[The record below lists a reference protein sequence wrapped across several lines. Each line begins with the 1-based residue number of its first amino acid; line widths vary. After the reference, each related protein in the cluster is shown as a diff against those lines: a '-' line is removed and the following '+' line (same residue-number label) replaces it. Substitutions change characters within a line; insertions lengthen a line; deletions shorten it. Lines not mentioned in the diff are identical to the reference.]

1 MCFSSFLSIG
11 PDLQQVYGLT
21 DEELAKLQKD
31 ARRVKN
37 RQHDDDD
44 DDIDDKEQVDDDD
57 DDDDDEEASSSSS
70 TSIDGEITGPGGD
83 DDDDNDSDV
92 SSNVGRGEA
101 LDAPTRRLAVLK
113 CDWDRLTA
121 VDLLYVLRSYTP
133 PGGTVHNVTIYP
145 SDFGIER
152 MNEEELRAPD
162 VFAAVDDEAR
172 AEIDQVK
179 SDKSG
184 FDLEERVEAP
194 RDDAPALNDTAATR
208 AAASAGK
215 HIVQDDADEER
226 HAEANVGDEEEN
238 EHFDENDSDGE
249 SGNSGEFEF
258 EEENDDIS
266 DSVDTDASDDSS
278 DLAMK
283 ELFEGAVARQRA
295 GGSAADEEGTFDG
308 AKLRRYQRD
317 RLKYFYAIAEC
328 DSPATAAVVKRECQN
343 IELEAT
349 ANVLEM
355 RYVPDDMK
363 FDDRE
368 PREAASAVPALYKP
382 ARWYT
387 PAVSHTSVTL
397 TWDESDRNRTA
408 LTTRQWTLQDLVNE
422 EQFAHLLPDSEDG
435 SEFSSAGD
443 LGALLKAGNNGD
455 DDDDD
460 DEESSEVS
468 SATRASRLKE
478 LRSKA
483 RKARIRKRYAALLDG
498 GSGEGGKADGDSSS
512 SSSSDG
518 EEMEITFQSGLSEKT
533 SALLESRDDAKVK
546 AERTWWEV
554 QQEKQQALKSV
565 RHRAKQE
572 AQAKGMNDEEM
583 RAYIVAEVQ
592 NAKKD
597 AAAVNKR
604 DPFESF
610 EQGFEGAPQDFAD
623 DEEDREAQPKLS
635 RREARKE
642 ARKRERKERR
652 KERKQTAADDEA
664 QQRARDELALV
675 MMPSEAEERGG
686 GGGGDEGFSVAGLLA
701 ADNKKLKTGRKARDT
716 DHGPV
721 SKYEFDVAD
730 KRFAAVLENPAF
742 AIDPNASQFIDTSGM
757 RDVMSKR
764 AERQA
769 ELRDRDAAERQKRR
783 ETNKRL
789 RGTGGGAAEAAEAST
804 AASTAPS
811 AAAVNMLIAGIKQRS
826 LGADRLK
833 RPQND
838 RGNAATTEDDGRPKR
853 PRLLQNKRAQQK

>member
-1 MCFSSFLSIG
+1 M
-11 PDLQQVYGLT
+11 QQVYGLT
-21 DEELAKLQKD
+21 DDEVAKLEKD

-37 RQHDDDD
+37 RRDEDADDDD
-44 DDIDDKEQVDDDD
+44 DVDDKVQDDDV
-57 DDDDDEEASSSSS
+57 DEEASSSSS
-70 TSIDGEITGPGGD
+70 TSIDGQITGPGGD
-83 DDDDNDSDV
+83 GDDDDDDNSDV
-92 SSNVGRGEA
+92 SSNVGRGDA

-121 VDLLYVLRSYTP
+121 VDLLCVLRSYTP
-133 PGGTVHNVTIYP
+133 PGGSVHNVTIYP

-162 VFAAVDDEAR
+162 VFAAVDGAAQ
-172 AEIDQVK
+172 AEIDKAK

-215 HIVQDDADEER
+215 HVVQDDSDDER
-226 HAEANVGDEEEN
+226 HAAANVGDEDGN
-238 EHFDENDSDGE
+238 DLFDENDSDDE
-249 SGNSGEFEF
+249 SGKSGEFEF

-283 ELFEGAVARQRA
+283 ELFEGTVARQRA
-295 GGSAADEEGTFDG
+295 GGGAADAEGTFDG

-328 DSPATAAVVKRECQN
+328 DSPATAAAVKRECLN

-355 RYVPDDMK
+355 RFVPDDMT

-368 PREAASAVPALYKP
+368 PRESASAVPALYKP

-387 PAVSHTSVTL
+387 PAVAHTSVTL

-443 LGALLKAGNNGD
+443 LGALLKAGNN
-455 DDDDD
+455 DDDD

-468 SATRASRLKE
+468 SATRAGRLKE

-498 GSGEGGKADGDSSS
+498 GSGEGGKAGGDDD

-518 EEMEITFQSGLSEKT
+518 QEMEITFQSGLSEKT
-533 SALLESRDDAKVK
+533 SALLESRDDAKIK
-546 AERTWWEV
+546 AERSWWEV

-572 AQAKGMNDEEM
+572 ALAKGMNDEEM

-610 EQGFEGAPQDFAD
+610 EQGFESAPKEFAD

-652 KERKQTAADDEA
+652 KDRKQSAVDEEA

-686 GGGGDEGFSVAGLLA
+686 GGSGADEGFSVAGLLA

-742 AIDPNASQFIDTSGM
+742 AIDPNASEFIDTSGM

-769 ELRDRDAAERQKRR
+769 EMRDRDAAERQKRR
-783 ETNKRL
+783 ETNKRS
-789 RGTGGGAAEAAEAST
+789 RGAGGGAAAAAEAADAST

-833 RPQND
+833 RPQKD
-838 RGNAATTEDDGRPKR
+838 RGNNAATTEDDGRPKR
-853 PRLLQNKRAQQK
+853 PRLLQNKRSEQK